1 MKREARV
8 KAMQILYTAD
18 FEGIDVLNV
27 VQSEDEVDPL
37 AVSLASYCSN
47 HLSQI
52 DEILSST
59 LVNYTLERLNLVDKA
74 ILRLAVSEM
83 IEGSQPIEV
92 IINEA
97 LEITKEYSDLGDHK
111 AVSFN
116 NRLLDN
122 IHKKL
127 K

>member
-1 MKREARV
+1 MKRDARV

-18 FEGIDVLNV
+18 FQETNVQNV
-27 VQSEDEVDPL
+27 VQTIEEADPL
-37 AVSLASYCSN
+37 AVSLASYCFD

-52 DEILSST
+52 DEIISTT

-83 IEGSQPIEV
+83 LEGSQPREV
-92 IINEA
+92 IIDEA
-97 LEITKEYSDLGDHK
+97 LEITKEYSDMGDHK

-122 IHKKL
+122 INKNL

>member
-1 MKREARV
+1 MKRDARV

-18 FEGIDVLNV
+18 FQETDIQNV
-27 VQSEDEVDPL
+27 IQDIEEVDPL
-37 AVSLASYCSN
+37 AINLATYCFD

-52 DEILSST
+52 DEIISAT

-83 IEGSQPIEV
+83 LEGSQPREV
-92 IINEA
+92 IIDEA
-97 LEITKEYSDLGDHK
+97 LEITKEYSDMGDHK

-122 IHKKL
+122 INKNL